1 MPDTLAD
8 ILLIVFI
15 GGSIQR
21 RFRLEIADTELHAAA
36 QKSDCQRQ
44 RQPECFIEFLL
55 RLTFALTQKALL
67 CNGLRSL
74 YKLQERFQIQGPAF
88 ADLAAISRIGGFLPA
103 VSR

>member
-21 RFRLEIADTELHAAA
+21 RFRLEIANTELHAAA

-44 RQPECFIEFLL
+44 RHPEMLYRI
-55 RLTFALTQKALL
+55 FAEAHFCTDAE
-67 CNGLRSL
+67 SV
-74 YKLQERFQIQGPAF
+74 AM
-88 ADLAAISRIGGFLPA
+88 
-103 VSR
+103 